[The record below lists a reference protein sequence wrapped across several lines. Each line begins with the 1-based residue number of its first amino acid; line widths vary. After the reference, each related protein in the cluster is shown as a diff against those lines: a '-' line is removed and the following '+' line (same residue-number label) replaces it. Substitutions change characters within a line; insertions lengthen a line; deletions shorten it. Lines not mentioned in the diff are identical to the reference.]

1 MYHRFEVLPFSLVSS
16 VLSLSL
22 TKSPDLLDPRRIPPV
37 FSGQLCI
44 HLFAS
49 KYLLSRKTLLL
60 REESGKGAS
69 SFLCHDF
76 IF

>member
-1 MYHRFEVLPFSLVSS
+1 MHHRFEALSFSLVPS

-22 TKSPDLLDPRRIPPV
+22 TESPDLLTPHHISPV
-37 FSGQLCI
+37 LSGQLRI

-69 SFLCHDF
+69 SFLCHVF